1 MMRRG
6 TTPTIQFDIPFESSE
21 ISSAW
26 ITFSQ
31 GNTTPPAEVFTK
43 TLEDEGVEIVDTV
56 FDGGVN
62 GSTIEIVLSQED
74 TLKFAKTGAP
84 KVQAQIRILFTDG
97 TADASNIVGFPV
109 GLILKEGVI
118 M

>member
-1 MMRRG
+1 MRRG
-6 TTPTIQFDIPFESSE
+6 TTPTIQLDIPFESSD
-21 ISSAW
+21 IQSAW

-43 TLEDEGVEIVDTV
+43 TLNDEGVSITDTV
-56 FDGGVN
+56 FDNNLN
-62 GSTIEIVLSQED
+62 GSTITIELSQSD
-74 TLKFAKTGAP
+74 TLKFSKVGSP
-84 KVQAQIRILFTDG
+84 KAQVQIRLLFTDG
-97 TADASNIVGFPV
+97 TADASNIVGFNV